1 MDEANFV
8 EFQEPWQICTNCK
21 QPFQNQ
27 LSIDLASSFISFTEE
42 AHDHAGNSKW
52 DKMNIMIAHQLKI
65 CAMGN
70 SNKIQ
75 KMEKVRIINKLFLL
89 LMVAQT
95 KQDIKMKSWIH
106 MPKDSDEYEYYSIL
120 SGDCEAFAYNKGPC
134 NL

>member
-1 MDEANFV
+1 
-8 EFQEPWQICTNCK
+8 
-21 QPFQNQ
+21 
-27 LSIDLASSFISFTEE
+27 
-42 AHDHAGNSKW
+42 
-52 DKMNIMIAHQLKI
+52 MIAHQLKI
-65 CAMGN
+65 WAMGN

-120 SGDCEAFAYNKGPC
+120 SGDFEAFAYTKGPC